1 MSKDTQLPEEER
13 PVEETVQTEPTE
25 EENVQ
30 EEEEALAPDTGDQS
44 APPNEESAE
53 KQSAP
58 SRKKSRG
65 LPHPLWR
72 GWWLAAVLLGCLVL
86 MGPPQSPG
94 ATWLR
99 QPLRAFAGAVLL
111 GGALASLPGIFRGVT
126 PTKPAWKRC
135 LWAVL
140 CGLAWGVLA

>member
-1 MSKDTQLPEEER
+1 MSEEER
-13 PVEETVQTEPTE
+13 PVEETAQTEPTE
-25 EENVQ
+25 EENAQ
-30 EEEEALAPDTGDQS
+30 EEEEALAPDTGDQP

-53 KQSAP
+53 EQSAP

-72 GWWLAAVLLGCLVL
+72 GWWLAVVLLGCFVL
-86 MGPPQSPG
+86 MGLPQSPG

-111 GGALASLPGIFRGVT
+111 GGTLASLPGIFRGVT
-126 PTKPAWKRC
+126 PTKPA
-135 LWAVL
+135 
-140 CGLAWGVLA
+140 

>member
-1 MSKDTQLPEEER
+1 MSKETQLPEEER
-13 PVEETVQTEPTE
+13 PVEETIQTEPTE
-25 EENVQ
+25 EENIQ

-44 APPNEESAE
+44 APQNEESAE
-53 KQSAP
+53 EQSTP

-65 LPHPLWR
+65 RPHPLWR
-72 GWWLAAVLLGCLVL
+72 GWLLAAVLLGCLVL